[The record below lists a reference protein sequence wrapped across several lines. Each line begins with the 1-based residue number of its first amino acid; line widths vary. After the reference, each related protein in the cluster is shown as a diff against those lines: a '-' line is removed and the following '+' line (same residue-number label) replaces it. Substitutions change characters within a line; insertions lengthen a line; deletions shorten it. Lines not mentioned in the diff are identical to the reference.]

1 MKMIAAAKKE
11 QLMRNYFEPYL
22 KHQGAT
28 AKEIDRY
35 IHTLTP
41 PDTWIKA
48 YVKSIYHSPALALRR
63 DHAMKTLQAYL
74 LDKYDPTTKEG
85 RQEMARYKLPESFPF
100 PCFYDDNEAAAINRF
115 TTIRGGVK
123 GIDKL
128 PPSLFF

>member
-1 MKMIAAAKKE
+1 
-11 QLMRNYFEPYL
+11 MRNYFQPYL

-28 AKEIDRY
+28 AEEIDRY

-41 PDTWIKA
+41 PDTWRKA
-48 YVKSIYHSPALALRR
+48 YVKSIYHTPALALRR
-63 DHAMKTLQAYL
+63 EHAMKTLQAYL

-85 RQEMARYKLPESFPF
+85 RQEMAQYKLPESFPF
-100 PCFYDDNEAAAINRF
+100 PCFYDDDGAAAENRF